1 MAKLRVHELARELG
15 RENKEVIEFLK
26 AQGVDIKSHM
36 SSVDEKFCDLA
47 KKDSRI
53 RERGRKRK
61 WKIRIPKKTRE
72 QKTQLLR
79 KRKILSVYF
88 MHRMPAMEEE
98 VREEK
103 NVSRKNARHRAQ
115 K

>member
-47 KKDSRI
+47 KKRF
-53 RERGRKRK
+53 ENTGKGQK
-61 WKIRIPKKTRE
+61 EKVENPNTEENKGAENAAPKKKKNIIRVFHAQNASDGRRGPRRE
-72 QKTQLLR
+72 
-79 KRKILSVYF
+79 KRQPE
-88 MHRMPAMEEE
+88 RRPA
-98 VREEK
+98 
-103 NVSRKNARHRAQ
+103 
-115 K
+115 